1 MTQLLLMRAFQKCCK
16 EEFQPLRRKPSKG
29 VQILIKQGLVRVSS
43 WYPHLRITKKGE
55 RFRTLLSHAGLTGW
69 YSKDARE
76 LEMLRAAEVLVRL
89 STSEKEIAAC
99 LDAAYNAAP
108 ENERPA

>member
-76 LEMLRAAEVLVRL
+76 LEMFRAAEVLIRL
-89 STSEKEIAAC
+89 GTSDKEIFSY
-99 LDAAYNAAP
+99 LDTVYEAVRGNAKSV
-108 ENERPA
+108 